1 MQGGTSGHVSLGF
14 AFLVIGIW
22 HLFNSIKHHS
32 LHPKNFISLPWF
44 PAPRLKYLEPITIIL
59 VTTVFI
65 ISELFVAGTGS
76 PTAAKNLRHLEH
88 SLIALSFSIYA
99 SFAVLLD
106 RLAPPR
112 PPHRGLLHL
121 LQAAAFAQ
129 QLLILHLHSTDHAGV
144 EGQYHW
150 LMQLVTSATLL
161 ATLLL
166 AANPRSF
173 LASFAR
179 GFSVVFQGVWLVVMG
194 FMLWTPEW
202 MPEDCFL
209 KGEMVM
215 CRGDRALRRA
225 KALVNLLFGLYLIV
239 LTVFVMVFYLVLVKM
254 YPQEK
259 VEYRSLMIKFD
270 EEEEGD

>member
-14 AFLVIGIW
+14 AFLIIGTW

-32 LHPKNFISLPWF
+32 LQPKTFISLPWF
-44 PAPRLKYLEPITIIL
+44 PAPRLKYLEPLTIIL

-65 ISELFVAGTGS
+65 ISELFLAGTGS
-76 PTAAKNLRHLEH
+76 PTAANNLRHLEH

-106 RLAPPR
+106 RLSPP
-112 PPHRGLLHL
+112 PPAHRSLLHL

-150 LMQLVTSATLL
+150 LMQLVTSAALL

-202 MPEDCFL
+202 MPEGCFL
-209 KGEMVM
+209 KGGAVL
-215 CRGDRALRRA
+215 CRGDRALHRA

-239 LTVFVMVFYLVLVKM
+239 LTVFVMVFYLVLIKM
-254 YPQEK
+254 YPRQK
-259 VEYRSLMIKFD
+259 DEYRSLMVKFD